1 MNLKKKKIPKKRVFV
16 DAGKANAF
24 GSFWRPGARRRTQAW
39 RSERR
44 HAVEVEVG
52 PLGTAGAL
60 VLVPV
65 GAVAVLVHALRGFVR
80 IIVANL
86 FVLLLLFNAGEMMRR
101 SRTSTFTLV
110 KKTKPSLF
118 KTALAALTGPVGGT
132 VLHCCHFGTRIR

>member
-1 MNLKKKKIPKKRVFV
+1 MNLKKKIPKTRAFV
-16 DAGKANAF
+16 YAGKAEAF

-39 RSERR
+39 WSERR

-65 GAVAVLVHALRGFVR
+65 GAVAVLVHALRRFVR

-86 FVLLLLFNAGEMMRR
+86 FVLLLLFNAGETKRR

-110 KKTKPSLF
+110 TKQSRACLKP
-118 KTALAALTGPVGGT
+118 P
-132 VLHCCHFGTRIR
+132 

>member
-1 MNLKKKKIPKKRVFV
+1 MSRQLNSVFSLYCTERDGLEINNNNKKIHMNLKKKKILKKRAFV
-16 DAGKANAF
+16 YAGKADAF

-39 RSERR
+39 WSERR

-80 IIVANL
+80 IIVADL
-86 FVLLLLFNAGEMMRR
+86 FVLLLLFNAGETQRR
-101 SRTSTFTLV
+101 GAARQHSRW
-110 KKTKPSLF
+110 
-118 KTALAALTGPVGGT
+118 
-132 VLHCCHFGTRIR
+132 